1 MIVAKHW
8 AGLIYK
14 RAMLYS
20 WSCTRLRWRQSGCE
34 GWGYADVLP
43 YFKRL
48 ENYSGGESEY
58 RGGNG
63 PLAVHRPKPQNPL
76 YKAFLDAGSE
86 AGYPV
91 TDDIC
96 GYRQEGFGVFIEH
109 DNERTAR
116 RRPIL
121 IQPTKAKSKVITDA
135 QVQDSFQWQKLLVL
149 ATRKQMERP
158 LKLRHRKKSS

>member
-1 MIVAKHW
+1 MQTCC
-8 AGLIYK
+8 LI
-14 RAMLYS
+14 S
-20 WSCTRLRWRQSGCE
+20 S
-34 GWGYADVLP
+34 
-43 YFKRL
+43 L

-96 GYRQEGFGVFIEH
+96 GYRQEGLVF
-109 DNERTAR
+109 
-116 RRPIL
+116 L
-121 IQPTKAKSKVITDA
+121 I
-135 QVQDSFQWQKLLVL
+135 
-149 ATRKQMERP
+149 
-158 LKLRHRKKSS
+158 